1 MIAVV
6 GSGIAGLYAALC
18 AVRRLPG
25 VPVTLFTKAQ
35 LGEGNTR
42 YAQGGIAAVLP
53 GAAGDSP
60 QAHMHDTLEA
70 GAGHGRQ
77 EAVEAL
83 CGDAAGHIEVLM
95 QLGTGFDRDA
105 GGRLARGRE
114 AAHSANRILH
124 AGGDATGAG
133 IIEALVRA
141 VRSCPEITV
150 AESTVVT
157 GLRTAGGR
165 ISGLA
170 VRGPGAVSDTVA
182 QAQAVLL
189 ATGGA
194 GALYTSTTNPDG
206 ATGDGV
212 ALAWRAGAATADL
225 EFFQFHPTALDVP
238 GNPLISEA
246 VRGEGAVLRNDA
258 GVRFLPRY
266 TRLAELAPRDVVSR
280 SIARHLQESGSTRV
294 WLDVTGVA
302 AEQGSGFLARRFPGL
317 TALTRSHGLDWE
329 REPVPVVPAAHYWMG
344 GVRTDT
350 AARTTVPGLYAIGEV
365 ACTGVHGANRLASN
379 SLLEGLVFAS
389 RAVEAVAGQLDTRPW
404 PQDRDGDPWPQ
415 PPEYDAAAPGSVPA
429 AGAAAETDREEVPRH
444 ALQALMSTHAGILR
458 SGTGLAEASHRLAAW
473 REPGG
478 STPAD
483 LETAN
488 LLVCARL
495 LVASALRRRESLGA
509 HYRTDSPLLS
519 GLHPAGRS
527 FASTGTEIHP

>member
-18 AVRRLPG
+18 AARRLPH
-25 VPVTLFTKAQ
+25 VPVTLFTKAE

-42 YAQGGIAAVLP
+42 YAQGGIAAVLS

-60 QAHMHDTLEA
+60 QEHMRDTLAA
-70 GAGHGRQ
+70 GAGHGRV
-77 EAVEAL
+77 EAVAAL
-83 CGDAAGHIEVLM
+83 CLDAAEHIDMLM
-95 QLGTGFDRDA
+95 RLGTVFDRNAD
-105 GGRLARGRE
+105 GGLARGRE
-114 AAHSANRILH
+114 GAHSANRILH

-133 IIEALVRA
+133 IVQALVRA
-141 VRSCPEITV
+141 VRDCPSITV

-170 VRGPGAVSDTVA
+170 VRGPGAASDTVEA
-182 QAQAVLL
+182 AQAVLL

-194 GALYTSTTNPDG
+194 GALYAATTNPRG

-238 GNPLISEA
+238 GHPLISEA
-246 VRGEGAVLRNDA
+246 VRGEGAVLRDDA
-258 GVRFLPRY
+258 GLRFLPRY
-266 TRLAELAPRDVVSR
+266 TPLAELAPRDMVSR
-280 SIARHLQESGSTRV
+280 SIARHLQDSGSSRV
-294 WLDVTGVA
+294 WLDATGVA

-344 GVRTDT
+344 GVRTD
-350 AARTTVPGLYAIGEV
+350 AGARTTVPGLYAIGEV

-389 RAVEAVAGQLDTRPW
+389 RAVDAVAGQLAGRPW
-404 PQDRDGDPWPQ
+404 PQDRDEGRDMPR
-415 PPEYDAAAPGSVPA
+415 V
-429 AGAAAETDREEVPRH
+429 EVPRVIPP
-444 ALQALMSTHAGILR
+444 AGEEEVFRPELQALMSSSAGILR
-458 SGTGLAEASHRLAAW
+458 SGAGLAEASRRLAAW
-473 REPGG
+473 CEPAGEG
-478 STPAD
+478 PAD
-483 LETAN
+483 TETAN

-495 LVASALRRRESLGA
+495 LVAAALRRRESLGA
-509 HYRTDSPLLS
+509 HWRTDSPPLS
-519 GLHPAGRS
+519 GRRPAGRP
-527 FASTGTEIHP
+527 FATTGTETHP